1 MTIRNAV
8 LGMTLV
14 FGLAVWAWCRPC
26 GSEAQAQGGEV
37 IHSANEPGI
46 GHGGTHDEAAARYR
60 ANQSHHW
67 KQIAIGNRWN

>member
-14 FGLAVWAWCRPC
+14 FGLAVWAWCRAG

-37 IHSANEPGI
+37 IHSAEEQGI
-46 GHGGTHDEAAARYR
+46 ARGGNHDEAAARYR
-60 ANQSHHW
+60 GNQSHHW
-67 KQIAIGNRWN
+67 RQIALGNRWN